1 MNPKTICLF
10 LSLIP
15 LLFTNCSTVRSILY
29 TAPGTLDY
37 EKMFVCDTI
46 KSISPQNTTTHN
58 FFKTSDTY
66 HLPKIQDWIPLS
78 QRLGATDLKDFLAK
92 SKTTSL
98 IILHRDSVIFEWY
111 SAKKEQ
117 NCPRILFSVSKSLT
131 SMLAAVAQEEGLLHF
146 DQKVADFIPEFGMDE
161 RRNITLRQLM
171 NMTSGLDWKDSE
183 SMARLGRLYYN
194 RNQKRFVINNSK
206 QKYEAGTRYVY
217 SSLSTQILG
226 VCLEK
231 AIGMNVAEYMQEKIW
246 QPLELEH
253 DAYMTLDSKAQ
264 NNSLTFCGFAVT
276 ARDLTRIGYMLLN
289 DGTYKGQQILPKW
302 FVEDVKQRNEDLSGY
317 VYTYGFQRFGYE
329 DKHYTSNQRFVAIG
343 YKGQYL
349 FVSPEHE
356 MVIVRHGETEDSRW
370 DYYMARLA
378 NLLIGKTNDLT
389 DEQQDYTNELAGTYR
404 STDGHEMT
412 FELDTQR
419 DKYNRKT
426 WTWTRDTKVFP
437 IHKNLKSLP
446 QMDGIGAGY
455 ESGSDKSRI
464 FLDIVDDKAIGI
476 YYFCS
481 PSISMTYLN
490 KVKD

>member
-1 MNPKTICLF
+1 MNPKIICLF
-10 LSLIP
+10 ILFIP
-15 LLFTNCSTVRSILY
+15 LLFANCATVRSILY

-37 EKMFVCDTI
+37 EKMFACDTV
-46 KSISPQNTTTHN
+46 KSITQENAAATD

-98 IILHRDSVIFEWY
+98 IILRRDSVVYEWY
-111 SAKKEQ
+111 SAEKERS
-117 NCPRILFSVSKSLT
+117 CPRILFSVSKSLT
-131 SMLAAVAQEEGLLHF
+131 AMLAAIAQEEGLLHF
-146 DQKVADFIPEFGMDE
+146 DQKVADFIPEFGLDK

-171 NMTSGLDWKDSE
+171 NMTSGLDWKDSD
-183 SMARLGRLYYN
+183 SMAKLGRLYYN
-194 RNQKRFVINNSK
+194 RNQQRFVVNNSK
-206 QKYEAGTRYVY
+206 QKYESDTRYVY

-231 AIGMNVAEYMQEKIW
+231 AIGRNVAQYMQEKIW
-246 QPLELEH
+246 QPMELEH
-253 DAYMTLDSKAQ
+253 DAYMTLDSKKE

-289 DGTYKGQQILPKW
+289 NGIYKGRQVVPKW

-329 DKHYTSNQRFVAIG
+329 DKHYKSNQRFVAIG

-356 MVIVRHGETEDSRW
+356 MVIVRKGETEDSRW

-378 NLLIGKTNDLT
+378 NLLTGKTNDLT
-389 DEQQDYTNELAGTYR
+389 DEQQDYTNQLAGTYR
-404 STDGHEMT
+404 SADGQEMT
-412 FELDTQR
+412 FQLDPKR
-419 DKYNRKT
+419 DKYDRKT
-426 WTWTRDTKVFP
+426 WTWTRNTEAFP
-437 IHKNLKSLP
+437 IHKQLKSIP
-446 QMDGIGAGY
+446 QMDGIGAGH
-455 ESGSDKSRI
+455 ESGNNKSRV
-464 FLDIVDDKAIGI
+464 FLDIVDDKAVGI

-481 PSISMTYLN
+481 PSVLMTYFK
-490 KVKD
+490 KVEE